1 MADVTKVLIDDHARL
16 RRLFK
21 AFSWGTYAQAMNIC
35 DELIIQATIKEEL
48 IYPAVRDEIDPSL
61 ATKAEDGQERIK
73 EEMAAICDLDS
84 DDPSLD
90 RMTKRL
96 GETVLRQIEMEETMI
111 LPKINT
117 VFHDQLLEMG
127 NQVFALRQEL
137 LAVKP
142 TRVGRKAP
150 ETANTGWGKQL
161 LGRTKG
167 GTANV
172 GW

>member
-1 MADVTKVLIDDHARL
+1 MADVTKVLMDDHARL
-16 RRLFK
+16 RRMFK
-21 AFSWGTYAQAMNIC
+21 GFSWGTFDQAMAIC

-48 IYPAVRDEIDPSL
+48 IYPAVRDEIDGGL
-61 ATKAEDGQERIK
+61 ADQAEDGQEQIK
-73 EEMAAICDLDS
+73 EQMTAIYEIGP

-96 GETVLRQIEMEETMI
+96 GEMVLRQLDMEEKQI
-111 LPKINT
+111 FPRINT
-117 VFHDQLLEMG
+117 TYHDQLLEMG

-142 TRVGRKAP
+142 TRGTRAAP
-150 ETANTGWGKQL
+150 QTANTGWGKQIK
-161 LGRTKG
+161 RNTSQ
-167 GTANV
+167 TANL